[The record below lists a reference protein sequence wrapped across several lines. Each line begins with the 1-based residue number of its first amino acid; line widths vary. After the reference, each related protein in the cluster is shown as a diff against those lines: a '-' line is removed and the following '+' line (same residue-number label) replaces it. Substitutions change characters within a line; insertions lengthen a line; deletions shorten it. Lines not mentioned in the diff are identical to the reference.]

1 MWCRLVISTGS
12 DSPPTRVSLAWM
24 SAGVLVV
31 GVGGVGV
38 VSITLYGAGL
48 LFATGQL
55 AVGLLCIAQ
64 LGVGP
69 VFFFGQVGAGF
80 VAFGQLVFGALTGGQ
95 VPIGFNGKPML
106 RGLSAE
112 LNQVLAFR

>member
-1 MWCRLVISTGS
+1 MKHFFILLAVIIATSVVFAGITLLG
-12 DSPPTRVSLAWM
+12 DTTTTEVLGMQVVSAGNFDQPAWLCVGGG
-24 SAGVLVV
+24 AGVLVV

-64 LGVGP
+64 LGPFSSSVRLAP
-69 VFFFGQVGAGF
+69 ALSP
-80 VAFGQLVFGALTGGQ
+80 LV
-95 VPIGFNGKPML
+95 
-106 RGLSAE
+106 SWC
-112 LNQVLAFR
+112 LAR